1 MGQFRVCEGDM
12 VVWPFSKVP
21 SQSNGEENPTLKYI
35 GCLRVKPDITLKE
48 NETEIENLE
57 LSVYDTFALTPVSH
71 GGELIDQ
78 DHSFIGKYSLI
89 PSNNDSLVLTY

>member
-1 MGQFRVCEGDM
+1 MGQYRTCMSDQT
-12 VVWPFSKVP
+12 VWPFSKVP

-57 LSVYDTFALTPVSH
+57 LSVYDTFALTPSSQ
-71 GGELIDQ
+71 GGELIDH
-78 DHSFIGKYSLI
+78 DLSFIGKYSLI
-89 PSNNDSLVLTY
+89 PSNDDSLVLTY

>member
-1 MGQFRVCEGDM
+1 MGQYRTCEGDL

-48 NETEIENLE
+48 NETEVENLE
-57 LSVYDTFALTPVSH
+57 LSVYDTFALI
-71 GGELIDQ
+71 ELIDHH

-89 PSNNDSLVLTY
+89 PSNDDSLILTY